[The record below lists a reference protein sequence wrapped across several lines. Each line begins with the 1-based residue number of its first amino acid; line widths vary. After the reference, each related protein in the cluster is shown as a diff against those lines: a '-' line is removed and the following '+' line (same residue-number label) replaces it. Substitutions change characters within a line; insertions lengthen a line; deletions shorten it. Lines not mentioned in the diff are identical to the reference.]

1 MYKLF
6 LSLIFLIVLAFLS
19 VFLFKIEN
27 IEVTEGKGCVDESA
41 IIMQFKGKNIF
52 TVTSRQAQSTLTDT
66 YKCAKNVTVQK
77 KYPSTLIIT
86 VESDRPLVKVGDK
99 NIYITENGFVLEN
112 QNLGNLPAIFFD
124 KEPELKI
131 GKKIED
137 DTIVYCLSLISQIG
151 KTDFVTTS
159 VRILNPAMISVY
171 NRENQVVIF
180 TSEKDTNRQ
189 VDSLQLILSE
199 SRIDPSKIGK
209 IDLRFAKPVITYK

>member
-131 GKKIED
+131 GEKIED

-151 KTDFVTTS
+151 KTDFVATS
-159 VRILNPAMISVY
+159 IRIVNPAMISVY

-180 TSEKDTNRQ
+180 TSEKDASRQ

-199 SRIDPSKIGK
+199 SRIDPSKIEK

>member
-77 KYPSTLIIT
+77 KYPSMLIIT

-199 SRIDPSKIGK
+199 SRIDPSKIEK

>member
-199 SRIDPSKIGK
+199 SRIDPSKIEK

>member
-131 GKKIED
+131 GEKIED

-199 SRIDPSKIGK
+199 SRIDPSKIEK